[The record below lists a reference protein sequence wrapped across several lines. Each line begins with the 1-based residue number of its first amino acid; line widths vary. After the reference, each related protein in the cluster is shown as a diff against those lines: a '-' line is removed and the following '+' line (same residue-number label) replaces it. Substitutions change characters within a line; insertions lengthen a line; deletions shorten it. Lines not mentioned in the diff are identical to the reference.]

1 MSTVDASNEISSLYP
16 PPPPY
21 MKFFTQENLDR
32 LPEYLAQREEREAL
46 RHDKSG
52 EEDSSVQQNTT
63 SPSRQNTQVDDNITC
78 DLDFLIPPPMPS
90 SQQYR
95 AFGSV
100 WQVKD
105 ELPDLEAMGI
115 TKLYETQSSPSYQY
129 KIQELS
135 KLLKSLLLNY
145 LELIGILSVNPELYE
160 PKVENI
166 RTILINI
173 HHLLNDY
180 RPHQSRESLIM
191 LLEEQLEYKKM
202 EIKQIEDI
210 CKSVYERLQTIRDAL
225 SSFGENTV
233 DITET

>member
-21 MKFFTQENLDR
+21 MRFFTQENLDK
-32 LPEYLAQREEREAL
+32 LPEYLAERERKAAS
-46 RHDKSG
+46 RNENG
-52 EEDSSVQQNTT
+52 EGDGTMQSNTT
-63 SPSRQNTQVDDNITC
+63 SPSQQSTQVDDTITC

-202 EIKQIEDI
+202 EIKQIEGI

-225 SSFGENTV
+225 SGDGENTV
-233 DITET
+233 DGTET